1 MSQTATAAT
10 APCHH
15 RPPFSGPNRTRLIWT
30 SRIGQAKFDYHK
42 YPHSSSSYL
51 LVQVLHVVGGDTVP
65 DVAAVRPLVQLLV
78 LLDEVPP
85 YIGHVGVQILGLGVV
100 AGEAPGMGDVQ
111 AAVEGSLHSVK
122 HMHEGLS

>member
-1 MSQTATAAT
+1 MT
-10 APCHH
+10 
-15 RPPFSGPNRTRLIWT
+15 FGVWT
-30 SRIGQAKFDYHK
+30 SRISQAKFDYHK

-51 LVQVLHVVGGDTVP
+51 LVQVLHVVGGDTVL
-65 DVAAVRPLVQLLV
+65 DVAAVRPLIQLLV

-111 AAVEGSLHSVK
+111 AAVEGSLHE